1 MKPPA
6 SPPKP
11 ARMLTVDAVAEHLD
25 VSTKSVRR
33 WVASGALVAHR
44 MGRLLRVSPDNL
56 RSFLN
61 KQRTYALR
69 DSTIPGSLQ

>member
-1 MKPPA
+1 MKTSIP
-6 SPPKP
+6 SPKHAP
-11 ARMLTVDAVAEHLD
+11 MLTVDAIAEHLD

-44 MGRLLRVSPDNL
+44 MGRLMRVSPDDL

-61 KQRTYALR
+61 KQRT
-69 DSTIPGSLQ
+69 